1 MIQCIFIRRKLYD
14 YMENSL
20 SQSASAKVK
29 QHLECCAVCRGKLE
43 AMAKLIQSVE
53 EKIAPQP
60 SEEFWKGFKVGL
72 RQKLNERLSPSLGQ
86 PELDLKP
93 KLNYFLKP
101 AYVVPAFLV
110 IVLAISFYL
119 RYNNL
124 VYFNASDTAIINE
137 VSLLEEVSPDI
148 SIGNG
153 GNANIEELNIL
164 YQLGTELNF
173 S

>member
-14 YMENSL
+14 YLESSL
-20 SQSASAKVK
+20 SQAAAAKVK

-43 AMAKLIQSVE
+43 AMAKLIQAVE
-53 EKIAPQP
+53 QKAAPQP
-60 SEEFWKGFKVGL
+60 SEEFWEGFKTGL
-72 RQKLNERLSPSLGQ
+72 QQKLNARLSPSLGQ
-86 PELDLKP
+86 PLLDLKP
-93 KLNYFLKP
+93 KLNYFLRP
-101 AYVVPAFLV
+101 AYVVPAFLA

-119 RYNNL
+119 RYNNP
-124 VYFNASDTAIINE
+124 VYFNASDTEIINE

-153 GNANIEELNIL
+153 GSANIDELNIL